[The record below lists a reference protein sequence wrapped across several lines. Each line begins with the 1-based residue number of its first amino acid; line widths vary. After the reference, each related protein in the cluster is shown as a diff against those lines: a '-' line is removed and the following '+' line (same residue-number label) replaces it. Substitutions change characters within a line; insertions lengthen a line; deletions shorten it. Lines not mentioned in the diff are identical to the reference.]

1 MQRKSWML
9 IGAVFP
15 LLALAACG
23 GSDAGGVA
31 STPTPTAPAA
41 EPTPVPAIP
50 NPAINYDTAEY
61 RLSGAAKQA
70 QAIAAYNAGAT
81 GAGITVGVIDS
92 GVDVSNREFTG
103 RVSSA
108 SRDFAGSRGLT
119 DDGGHGTAVAEV
131 LLGAKNDGG
140 IHGVAFDSTL
150 LVLKT
155 DTPGTCSTTLGS
167 GGSGC
172 THADNNIASAI
183 DAAVAAQARVIN
195 ISLGGSAPNSNLR
208 SAIGRATAA
217 GTIIIIAAGNDGKAD
232 PDTLAQIAN
241 DPTARGLVII
251 AGAVDDNGV
260 IADFSNRAGG
270 SAANY
275 LTALGVRVRSVDQ
288 TGTAYLFSGTSFST
302 PVIAGAVALLS
313 QAFPNLTPAQI
324 VALLYRSATDRGAT
338 GVDAIYGNGELNIA
352 RAFSPIG
359 STSLSNSAVAVS
371 MTSNA
376 TLGGTMGD
384 AGKTGMSAMVR
395 DEFGRDFNMDLS
407 GTIARTGLSQPL
419 SQALSTTGSRGFQAA
434 GRRTSFAISIDNS
447 GQSERLM
454 LSSGQ
459 AERARV
465 LAGAMSFAVSKTLKF
480 GFGAGRGA
488 EGLAPA
494 PQDRGEPAFLIADHS
509 LDRAPNG
516 AFAVRQSLGGIGL
529 TIAVEGG
536 DMRLWERGLTG
547 PRGDG
552 YRRYGYGQISAAVD
566 MVRGPFAVTAKLTRI
581 DEAATVLGGRFNAAL
596 GGNGAVT
603 WFGDANLAIDAG
615 NDWRITGQLR
625 QGWTALGANAVRG
638 NSTLV
643 TRSLSAGVERI
654 NLLAA
659 GDSFAFRYAEP
670 LRVTGGAL
678 ALDLTGA
685 GYQAVSLA
693 PQGHERDWE
702 AVYARPLG
710 TGWITANAY
719 FRQQPG
725 HYAAAPND
733 VGGAVRYSVSF

>member
-1 MQRKSWML
+1 ML
-9 IGAVFP
+9 IGVTLP
-15 LLALAACG
+15 LLALTACG

-31 STPTPTAPAA
+31 STPTPATPSGV
-41 EPTPVPAIP
+41 PTPVPAIP
-50 NPAINYDTAEY
+50 NPSINYDTAEY

-81 GAGITVGVIDS
+81 GAGITIGVIDS
-92 GVDVSNREFTG
+92 GVNASSAEFSG
-103 RVSSA
+103 RISSA
-108 SRDFAGSRGLT
+108 SRDFAGNRGLT
-119 DDGGHGTAVAEV
+119 DEGGHGTAVADV
-131 LLGAKNDGG
+131 LLGAKNDNG

-155 DTPGTCSTTLGS
+155 DKPGTCSSALGS
-167 GGSGC
+167 AGAGC
-172 THADNNIASAI
+172 THNDNNIAAAL
-183 DAAVAAQARVIN
+183 DAAVAAQARVVN
-195 ISLGGSAPNSNLR
+195 ISLGGSSPNSNLR
-208 SAIGRATAA
+208 SAVARATAA
-217 GTIIIIAAGNDGKAD
+217 GTIIVLSAGNDGGAN
-232 PDTLAQIAN
+232 PDALAQIAN
-241 DPTARGLVII
+241 DPGARGLVII
-251 AGAVDDNGV
+251 AGAVDENGA
-260 IADFSNRAGG
+260 IADFSNRAGN

-302 PVIAGAVALLS
+302 PVISGAIALLA
-313 QAFPNLTPAQI
+313 QAFPNLTPEQL

-338 GVDAIYGNGELNIA
+338 GVDAIYGNGELNLA

-359 STSLSNSAVAVS
+359 ATTLSNSAVAVS

-384 AGKTGMSAMVR
+384 AGKTGMSAVIR
-395 DEFGRDFNMDLS
+395 DEFGRDFDIDLS

-419 SQALSTTGSRGFQAA
+419 SQALSTSGSRGFQAA

-447 GQSERLM
+447 GQGERLM

-488 EGLAPA
+488 DGLAPA
-494 PQDRGEPAFLIADHS
+494 PQDRGEPAFLIADRS

-529 TIAVEGG
+529 TIAAEGG
-536 DMRLWERGLTG
+536 DMRLWERGLAG

-566 MVRGPFAVTAKLTRI
+566 MVRGPFAMTAKLTRL
-581 DEAATVLGGRFNAAL
+581 DEAATVLGGRFSAAL

-643 TRSLSAGVERI
+643 TRSLSAGVERG
-654 NLLAA
+654 NLLTA

-678 ALDLTGA
+678 ALDLMGV
-685 GYQAVSLA
+685 GYQAVSLT

-719 FRQQPG
+719 FRTQPG

-733 VGGAVRYSVSF
+733 VGGAVRYSVNF